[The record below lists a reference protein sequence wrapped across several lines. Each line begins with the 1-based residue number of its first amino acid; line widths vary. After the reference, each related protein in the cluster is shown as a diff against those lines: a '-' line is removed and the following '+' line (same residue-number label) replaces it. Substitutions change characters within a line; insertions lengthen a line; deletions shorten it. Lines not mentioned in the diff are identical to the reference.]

1 MATFEWLAVGPD
13 NRTLLVDSSFIAISS
28 DSSTSQLQ
36 LRPLQQSHNGSYSCH
51 ATTDEET
58 LSSVPIEISV
68 NCKQITSFDNMY
80 YNIILFVFM
89 QLLRYPFRSLRVPG
103 PMAILFRLQE
113 KIMILFAAY
122 LELKT
127 SILSSLIGGQ
137 KTVKALK
144 LEQILT
150 SFHSLQ
156 FESLIQGI
164 ILAWSLLFLAT

>member
-1 MATFEWLAVGPD
+1 MSITPIGSPVAGENYTLECSTGGTVATFEWLAVGPD

-36 LRPLQQSHNGSYSCH
+36 LRPLQQSHNGSYSCR

-68 NCKQITSFDNMY
+68 NCKKITSFDNMY

-103 PMAILFRLQE
+103 PIL
-113 KIMILFAAY
+113 
-122 LELKT
+122 
-127 SILSSLIGGQ
+127 
-137 KTVKALK
+137 
-144 LEQILT
+144 
-150 SFHSLQ
+150 
-156 FESLIQGI
+156 
-164 ILAWSLLFLAT
+164 